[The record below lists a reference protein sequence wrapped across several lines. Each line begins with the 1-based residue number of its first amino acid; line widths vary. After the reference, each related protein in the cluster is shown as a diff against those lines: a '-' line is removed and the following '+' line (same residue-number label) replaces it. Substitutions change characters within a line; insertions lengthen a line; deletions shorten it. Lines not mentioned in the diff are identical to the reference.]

1 MWMFNYFEKELGIP
15 IHRAPIEREI
25 NGRSF
30 LIGHGDGLG
39 PGDYGYKFIKKVFAN
54 KWCQWAFSFLHPNL
68 GIGMA
73 HFWSRKSR
81 DSNREANEFLGPEKE
96 WLVQYC
102 EKKINQKP
110 YDYLVFGHRHL
121 PIDFTLSN
129 DKSRYINLGEWMNF
143 NSYAE
148 FDGKD
153 IKLRFFDNPDGRSFP

>member
-1 MWMFNYFEKELGIP
+1 
-15 IHRAPIEREI
+15 
-25 NGRSF
+25 
-30 LIGHGDGLG
+30 
-39 PGDYGYKFIKKVFAN
+39 
-54 KWCQWAFSFLHPNL
+54 
-68 GIGMA
+68 MA

-129 DKSRYINLGEWMNF
+129 DKSRYINLGEWMNY